1 MREKLLP
8 WMPAI
13 MCAVLSLITV
23 VADIYGRFA
32 TGTANVGLTSFLC
45 FLPMCFFHV
54 GVMLKNLRDENRE
67 LKLRLEEML
76 LNELEDRKKAAL

>member
-8 WMPAI
+8 WLPAI
-13 MCAVLSLITV
+13 MCGGLSLITV
-23 VADIYGRFA
+23 VTDIFGRFLN
-32 TGTANVGLTSFLC
+32 GTANLGLSTFLC

-67 LKLRLEEML
+67 LKRRIDEML
-76 LNELEDRKKAAL
+76 LKDNEELNKAA

>member
-13 MCAVLSLITV
+13 MCGVLSLITV
-23 VADIYGRFA
+23 VADIFGRFA
-32 TGTANVGLTSFLC
+32 TGTTNVGLTTFLC

-54 GVMLKNLRDENRE
+54 GVMLRNLRDENLE
-67 LKLRLEEML
+67 LKRRLEEML
-76 LNELEDRKKAAL
+76 LNELEDPKKAA

>member
-1 MREKLLP
+1 
-8 WMPAI
+8 MPAI

-76 LNELEDRKKAAL
+76 LNELEDRKKAA

>member
-8 WMPAI
+8 WLPAI
-13 MCAVLSLITV
+13 MCSVLSLITV
-23 VADIYGRFA
+23 TADIFGRFV
-32 TGTANVGLTSFLC
+32 TGTANVGLSAFLC

-67 LKLRLEEML
+67 LKRRLDAMLR
-76 LNELEDRKKAAL
+76 NDDEDQKKAA

>member
-67 LKLRLEEML
+67 LKRRLEEML

>member
-67 LKLRLEEML
+67 LKRRLEEML
-76 LNELEDRKKAAL
+76 LNELEDRKKAA

>member
-8 WMPAI
+8 WLPAI
-13 MCAVLSLITV
+13 MCGVMSLITV
-23 VADIYGRFA
+23 TTDIFGRFVN
-32 TGTANVGLTSFLC
+32 GTANVGLSTFLC

-67 LKLRLEEML
+67 LKRRLDAML
-76 LNELEDRKKAAL
+76 LNDDEDQKKAA